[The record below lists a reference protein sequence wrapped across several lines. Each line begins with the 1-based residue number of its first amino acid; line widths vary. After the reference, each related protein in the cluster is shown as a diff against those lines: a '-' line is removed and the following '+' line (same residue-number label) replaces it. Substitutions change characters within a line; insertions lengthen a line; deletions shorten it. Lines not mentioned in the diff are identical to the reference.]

1 METAMELDELKSAWQ
16 ALDRHMQKESALN
29 LHVFVERKLD
39 KASAD
44 LRRFYWGKIV
54 QILFGDALIYFGIVC
69 TMHYLTI
76 PHLLIC
82 SVFMLIYGVLV
93 VVLGGVT
100 LGRISRIDYA
110 APVVEIQKRVNALHR
125 AHIIANLCA
134 GLPWWFLW
142 IAIFTLEVKGN
153 LGVDLFVTAPAF
165 IWVSIAIGVIGL
177 FATIWFYRRAR
188 DPRHQHTARALDSA
202 GTPRSLR
209 DAKNALDEIS
219 RFEGM

>member
-1 METAMELDELKSAWQ
+1 MELDELKSAWQ
-16 ALDRHMQKESALN
+16 TLDRHMQKESALN
-29 LHVFVERKLD
+29 LHIFVERKLH
-39 KASAD
+39 KASAG

-54 QILFGDALIYFGIVC
+54 QILFGDALIYFGIIF
-69 TMHYLTI
+69 TMRYLAV

-82 SVFMLIYGVLV
+82 SVFMLIYGVLI

-125 AHIIANLCA
+125 AHIVANLCA

-153 LGVDLFVTAPAF
+153 LGVDLYVTAPAF
-165 IWVSIAIGVIGL
+165 IWVSVAIGVAGL
-177 FATIWFYRRAR
+177 FATIWFYRRVR
-188 DPRHQHTARALDSA
+188 HTARALDNA

-219 RFEGM
+219 RFEGI